1 MLRKLGLGISYFIAI
16 VYILLIVLPCV
27 FTVTSMGGAR
37 DRVRGMLLCRPSL
50 LLRWAQSERLSRCA
64 TPYNKSEKNNRGPG
78 FFGLLRLFSRLFSS
92 V

>member
-16 VYILLIVLPCV
+16 VYILLIVLPCLYCYQHGWCKGPGEGDA
-27 FTVTSMGGAR
+27 FMPAFALTPLGAI
-37 DRVRGMLLCRPSL
+37 GT
-50 LLRWAQSERLSRCA
+50 AFRCA

-78 FFGLLRLFSRLFSS
+78 FFRLLRLFSRLFSS